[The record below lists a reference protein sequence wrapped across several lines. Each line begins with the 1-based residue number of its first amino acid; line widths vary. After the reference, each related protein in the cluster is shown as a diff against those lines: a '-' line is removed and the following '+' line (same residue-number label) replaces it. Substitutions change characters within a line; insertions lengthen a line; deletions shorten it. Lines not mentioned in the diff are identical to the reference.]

1 MATVTK
7 RGKFWRARIRR
18 NGVDLNKTFDTK
30 RDAEDWGLAEEARLI
45 AADAR
50 KPAGVT
56 CKDLF
61 ARYAEEVSPL
71 KRGGRWE
78 VIRLLALS
86 RDKRFSGL
94 AADLNGEILS
104 QWRNERLKEVSG
116 STINRDMN
124 LMGAVFTEAIKE
136 WGLKMPANP
145 IHLIRRPA
153 SNKGR
158 DRRVSDEERAAV
170 IKELGWDGVS
180 PPQDIREWI
189 AWSFDL
195 ALATAMRRGEILS
208 MEWKHVKERY
218 VHLPITK
225 NGDARNVPL
234 STKGRELFGLLE
246 VGTGLVVPVSGGTFS
261 RYFAEAA
268 TGAGYP
274 DLNFHDARHEA
285 TTRISEKFDNV
296 LELSAVTGHRD
307 LRALRGYYHPKPEDL
322 ADKMG

>member
-1 MATVTK
+1 MATVTQ

-30 RDAEDWGLAEEARLI
+30 ADAEDWGREEEARLI

-50 KPAGVT
+50 PPRGVT
-56 CKDLF
+56 CRDLF

-78 VIRLLALS
+78 VVRLMALG
-86 RDKRFSGL
+86 RDFTGL
-94 AADLNGEILS
+94 ATDLNGQVLS
-104 QWRNERLKEVSG
+104 KWRNERLKTVSG
-116 STINRDMN
+116 STVNREMN
-124 LMGAVFTEAIKE
+124 LMGAVFTEAIRE
-136 WGLKMPANP
+136 WGLDLPANP

-153 SNKGR
+153 ANKGR

-170 IKELGWDGVS
+170 VKELGWDGAS
-180 PPQDIREWI
+180 PPQDIRGWI
-189 AWSFDL
+189 AWAFDL

-208 MEWKHVKERY
+208 MEWRHVHERY
-218 VHLPITK
+218 VHLSITK
-225 NGDARNVPL
+225 NGDARDVPL
-234 STKGRELFGLLE
+234 STKGRELFGMLAAGVE
-246 VGTGLVVPVSGGTFS
+246 RVVPVEAGTFS

-268 TGAGYP
+268 TAAGYP
-274 DLNFHDARHEA
+274 DLHFHDARHEA

-307 LRALRGYYHPKPEDL
+307 LRALKGYYHPKPEDL
-322 ADKMG
+322 SDKMG